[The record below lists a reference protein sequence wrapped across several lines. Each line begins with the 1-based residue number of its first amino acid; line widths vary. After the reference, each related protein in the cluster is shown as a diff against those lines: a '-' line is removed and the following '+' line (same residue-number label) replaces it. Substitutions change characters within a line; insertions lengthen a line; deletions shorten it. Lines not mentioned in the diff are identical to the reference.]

1 MGRGVQVGVGVI
13 GRPGVKV
20 HVGGKMAARCGAVG
34 DTRGAGAAQAL
45 SAAMAMNSPLSHLI
59 IEIIPRGRRQP
70 ISPPAPIGQRPSAVI
85 HALSPGT
92 GSTAEG
98 LEDVGG
104 SSGGIGSSG
113 GATGCGAGAAGCAG
127 LFHSR

>member
-1 MGRGVQVGVGVI
+1 MGVI

-20 HVGGKMAARCGAVG
+20 HVGGKTAARSVAVG

-59 IEIIPRGRRQP
+59 IVIIPREHRQP
-70 ISPPAPIGQRPSAVI
+70 ISLPAPRDQRPPAVI
-85 HALSPGT
+85 HALSSGA

-98 LEDVGG
+98 LADIGG
-104 SSGGIGSSG
+104 SSGGIGSGG